1 MDCTRWKRRESFSGS
16 NFGMLTPTTQDE
28 VREAVMA
35 LPNIRVRGGGTKTAL
50 SAGATLSMAGLCGI
64 LEYEP
69 GEFTFTALGGTP
81 LATVRDVLAANGQYL
96 PFDPLWTESGATL
109 GGTVSAGLSG
119 PGRFQY
125 GGVRDFLLGVRIVT
139 GEGRA
144 VRGGGKVV
152 KNAAGFD
159 IPKLLVGSLGRLGVI
174 TEVTFKVF
182 PAPVATATIGAK
194 FAKLE
199 EAVAMLQRL
208 SSSRLALAA
217 LELEP
222 QSARTESRRAGGVS
236 PPLMEPTRLWL
247 RLGGLRDALPG
258 RMQRVREFLGATP
271 GIEVMEDDAS
281 LWRSATEF
289 AWAPPDHAL
298 VKVPLIPGEIA
309 KLESLLGVHEVTVP
323 RRYSV
328 GGNVAWI
335 AWPPSLDR
343 KLLKDVPAHLKR
355 PLQVVCDTASVAPPA
370 AVSDHPMLL
379 KLQSVFDPQ
388 HKLS

>member
-1 MDCTRWKRRESFSGS
+1 
-16 NFGMLTPTTQDE
+16 MLIPKTQND
-28 VREAVMA
+28 VREAV
-35 LPNIRVRGGGTKTAL
+35 LGLSNVRVCGGGTKTAL
-50 SAGATLSMAGLCGI
+50 SAGATLSMAGLSGI

-69 GEFTFTALGGTP
+69 GEFTFTALAGTP
-81 LATVRDVLAANGQYL
+81 LATVRDALAANGQYL
-96 PFDPLWTESGATL
+96 PFDPYWTQSGATL
-109 GGTVSAGLSG
+109 GGTVAAGISG

-125 GGVRDFLLGVRIVT
+125 GGVRDFLLGVRLVT

-182 PAPVATATIGAK
+182 PAPVATATIGAT
-194 FAKLE
+194 FGKLDV
-199 EAVAMLQRL
+199 AVAMLQRL

-222 QSARTESRRAGGVS
+222 
-236 PPLMEPTRLWL
+236 PTKLWL
-247 RLGGLRDALPG
+247 RLGGLRDALSG
-258 RMQRVREFLGATP
+258 RIARVHEFLGAAP
-271 GIEVMEDDAS
+271 GIEVIEDDAS
-281 LWRSATEF
+281 MWQSITEF

-298 VKVPLIPGEIA
+298 VKLPMIPCEIA
-309 KLESLLGVHEVTVP
+309 KLESLLGAYEVAFP

-343 KLLKDVPAHLKR
+343 KLLNHVAAQLKR
-355 PLQVVCDTASVAPPA
+355 PILVVCDRTLAVLPA
-370 AVSDHPMLL
+370 AVCNHPMLL
-379 KLQSVFDPQ
+379 KLRSVFDPQ
-388 HKLS
+388 NKFS